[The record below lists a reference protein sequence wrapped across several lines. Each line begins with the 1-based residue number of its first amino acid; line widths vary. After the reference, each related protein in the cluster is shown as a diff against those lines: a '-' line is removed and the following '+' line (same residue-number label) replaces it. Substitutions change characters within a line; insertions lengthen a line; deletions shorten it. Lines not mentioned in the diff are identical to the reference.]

1 MNCDKIC
8 ENNPRLWIESKK
20 ILLFSNIFTSVIS
33 AHMIFKWLFF
43 VFPHSILKDFN
54 ALECG
59 GRAGGVVGEEMGGG
73 IKCGCGR
80 EPQPSSKSAELRVH
94 NWEVNYAPHPHN
106 IYWYVLLY
114 HFWSKIF
121 NIITCFSL

>member
-1 MNCDKIC
+1 M
-8 ENNPRLWIESKK
+8 IESKK
-20 ILLFSNIFTSVIS
+20 ILFMNIILVFSNISTSVIS
-33 AHMIFKWLFF
+33 AYMVFKWLSF

-59 GRAGGVVGEEMGGG
+59 GGARGVVGEEMGGG

-94 NWEVNYAPHPHN
+94 NWKVNYAPHPHN

-114 HFWSKIF
+114 HFKSKIF
-121 NIITCFSL
+121 NITTYFCLYTM